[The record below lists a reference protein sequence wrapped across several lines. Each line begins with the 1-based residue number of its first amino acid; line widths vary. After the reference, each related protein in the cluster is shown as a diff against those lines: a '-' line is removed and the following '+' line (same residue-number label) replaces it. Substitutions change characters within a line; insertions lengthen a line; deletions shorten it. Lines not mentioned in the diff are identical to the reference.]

1 MWQEGGITACL
12 CAWGNNSVNG
22 GGGRIEDVGERTAG
36 MVSLSRGKCKK
47 AVLP

>member
-1 MWQEGGITACL
+1 MFMCL
-12 CAWGNNSVNG
+12 GKQLSKW